1 MLGLSWF
8 SCWQAGGRAGL
19 LEAIGDAPTTEV
31 IGREFDEDAV
41 AGEDLDEIHPDLAAD
56 VREHF
61 MAVGEFDPEHG
72 VRERLCHGPFDFD
85 GVLLGHTLSYFAQA
99 GLRECEDFG
108 LTSRPDGDCML
119 EMTA

>member
-8 SCWQAGGRAGL
+8 SYWQTDGRAGL

-31 IGREFDEDAV
+31 KGREFEEDAV
-41 AGEDLDEIHPDLAAD
+41 GREDPDEIHPDLAAD

-61 MAVGEFDPEHG
+61 MAVGQFDSEHG
-72 VRERLCHGPFDFD
+72 VWARLCYSPFDFD
-85 GVLLGHTLSYFAQA
+85 GVLFGHTLSAFARA
-99 GLRECEDFG
+99 SLREREDFG